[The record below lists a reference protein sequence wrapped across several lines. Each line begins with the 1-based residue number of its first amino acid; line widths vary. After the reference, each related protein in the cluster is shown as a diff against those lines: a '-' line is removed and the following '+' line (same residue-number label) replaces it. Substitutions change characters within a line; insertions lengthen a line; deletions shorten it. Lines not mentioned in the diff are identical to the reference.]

1 VTIQWFP
8 GHMHRAR
15 KQIAAAMPKVDVVI
29 EILDARL
36 PRSSRN
42 PLLTELRGDRPCLR
56 LLSKADLA
64 DPRATEAW
72 IARFESEGGGG
83 GGRGRAR
90 VAALAITCTDRGIVG
105 GIVAACRRLAPG
117 RGTLL
122 KPVRV
127 LVAGIPNVGKSTLIN
142 TIRGRRVAKT
152 GDVPALTKS
161 AQKIEVQEGF
171 VVSDTPGV
179 LWPRLDDQ
187 EGARRLAASGAIR
200 DSAMDYPTVALWAAG
215 FLLERYPELLR
226 ERYLGPDDPLPATP
240 LEALD
245 AVGRRRGCLMRGGE
259 IDYDRASQLLLR
271 DLRAGRVGRVTFE
284 LPDEAEPPTAG
295 G

>member
-1 VTIQWFP
+1 MTIQWFP

-15 KQIAAAMPKVDVVI
+15 KQIAAVMPKIDVVI

-42 PLLTELRGDRPCLR
+42 PLLNELRGERPCLR

-64 DPRATEAW
+64 DPRATSAW
-72 IARFESEGGGG
+72 VTKFESEEASESHGE
-83 GGRGRAR
+83 
-90 VAALAITCTDRGIVG
+90 VAALAITCTDRGRVG
-105 GIVAACRRLAPG
+105 GIVAACRRLSPG

-161 AQKIEVQEGF
+161 AQKVEVQEGF
-171 VVSDTPGV
+171 FLSDTPGV

-200 DSAMDYPTVALWAAG
+200 DSAMDYPTVGLWTAG

-226 ERYLGPDDPLPATP
+226 ERYLGEDDELPGTP
-240 LEALD
+240 IEALD

-259 IDYDRASQLLLR
+259 IDYDRATQLLLR

-284 LPDEAEPPTAG
+284 LPDEDRVEGEA
-295 G
+295 